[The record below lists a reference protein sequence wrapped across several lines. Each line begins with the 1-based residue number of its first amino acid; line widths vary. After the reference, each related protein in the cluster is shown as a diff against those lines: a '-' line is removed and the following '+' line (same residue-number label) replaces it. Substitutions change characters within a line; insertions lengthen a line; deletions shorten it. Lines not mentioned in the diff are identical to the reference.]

1 MPRYFFHI
9 RHGDSLLLDSEGA
22 DFPSPELAREEAISS
37 AREILAQRIR
47 QGDPLE
53 AESFE
58 ITTENGEVVSTVPF
72 RLAIK
77 LNR

>member
-9 RHGDSLLLDSEGA
+9 RHGDSLILDSEGTE
-22 DFPSPELAREEAISS
+22 FPNPQLAREEAISS
-37 AREILAQRIR
+37 AREILAQRVR

-58 ITTENGEVVSTVPF
+58 VTTEDGEVVTIVPF

-77 LNR
+77 LTR